1 MPPDMKYL
9 DKLRLSRIMLA
20 DYIDR
25 AIDFDKDCLQVAL
38 EVVEEAIQRLEFIEK
53 IKGGR
58 KE

>member
-9 DKLRLSRIMLA
+9 DKLRLSRIVLA
-20 DYIDR
+20 DYIDK
-25 AIDFDKDCLQVAL
+25 AIDFDKDCLKVAL